1 MVQSFLRKPQAVTGT
16 FEENTLTLWTDTE
29 LTRQILSRGE
39 TPDLLA
45 KAALAYGGK
54 PRRVVFQ
61 VGPPKAAQVP
71 PSQPAADP
79 SPQPAAQPAPGTEDK
94 FNDLLA
100 LGQQFGNFTVK

>member
-16 FEENTLTLWTDTE
+16 FEENTLTLWTDTD

-61 VGPPKAAQVP
+61 VGPPKAAEKPSSP
-71 PSQPAADP
+71 P
-79 SPQPAAQPAPGTEDK
+79 PQPAAQPAPGAEDK

>member
-16 FEENTLTLWTDTE
+16 FEENTLTLWTDTD

-39 TPDLLA
+39 TPELLA

-61 VGPPKAAQVP
+61 VGPPKAAA
-71 PSQPAADP
+71 SPAAP
-79 SPQPAAQPAPGTEDK
+79 PPAAQPAQGTEDK
-94 FNDLLA
+94 FKDLLA

>member
-61 VGPPKAAQVP
+61 VGPPKAAE
-71 PSQPAADP
+71 SPAA
-79 SPQPAAQPAPGTEDK
+79 PQPAAQPAPAAEDK